1 MCLAIIA
8 ACAPAIKALFITAR
22 ESEKI
27 PSMVKSFG
35 SSKRSPQ
42 GSNGSGSNDVSAVS
56 REVDIELESGLKG
69 KQTLEP
75 DYETYATRTADK
87 IDTRPVTVQTKKS
100 WRPSSW
106 RPSSKQQNESTQ
118 PSFPNMEPT
127 RTNMSSS
134 EISSSGW
141 SGWQPDSEQE
151 VIPETYL
158 SVGEGSGGRG
168 LTTYD
173 ARKLS
178 NTLPGS
184 AV

>member
-8 ACAPAIKALFITAR
+8 ACIPSIKALFVTVKD
-22 ESEKI
+22 SEKVAT
-27 PSMVKSFG
+27 MTKSL
-35 SSKRSPQ
+35 SSSRRSPHN
-42 GSNGSGSNDVSAVS
+42 SNNSNNLSAIS
-56 REVDIELESGLKG
+56 RDIEIELEGGLK
-69 KQTLEP
+69 KSQTLEP
-75 DYETYATRTADK
+75 DYETYGSKTLDK
-87 IDTRPVTVQTKKS
+87 IDDRPMTAQTKKS

-106 RPSSKQQNESTQ
+106 KPSSKQQNEQ
-118 PSFPNMEPT
+118 MQHSFPTIEPT

-141 SGWQPDSEQE
+141 SGWQPDNEHE
-151 VIPETYL
+151 VVPQTYL